1 MEEILII
8 DDSQQICSMLADYV
22 LPELGYRA
30 SIANTGRQ
38 GLNRLRQRL
47 PDLILLDLQLPDIS
61 GLDLLRLIAQD
72 GYDVPVILM
81 TAHGSEGVA
90 VEAFRLGARNYLIK
104 PFSETEARVAIDAAL
119 RERRL
124 NREKEQLTHNLQ
136 QRVQEL
142 TVLSSIGKS
151 VSALL
156 EQEELLV
163 RIVEAGVYITRAEE
177 GFLLLRAPH
186 ADELYLRAAKNLGEA
201 RAQRMRMPI
210 DDTLAG
216 QVIRTGKPIRMDKS
230 SQGAALKVKTGF
242 LVRAIL
248 QVPLI
253 VGDTAIGVLAVDNQQ
268 SERTFSENDQY
279 LLSALADYAAIAIEN
294 ARLYQEVKG
303 SEERYRDLF
312 ANAYDL
318 IFTLDQQLRIR
329 SMNKIGSALT
339 GYAEGELRNRPLRE
353 ICIAETWEQAEH
365 EFAALLMGREIQPF
379 ELQLRRHD
387 DERVFLE
394 VSARLVQ
401 SGTRTRE
408 IHCIARNLTERR
420 RLEEQLVHAEKLSA
434 IGQLV
439 AGVAHELNNPLTSVS
454 GYTQLLMRDPG
465 LNDEMR
471 EDLKQINT
479 QAERAARIVQNLL
492 VFAREHKPERLLINL
507 NEVVRS
513 TLNLRAYQLR
523 VDNIAVSLDLDPN
536 LPMTVADP
544 FQIQQVILNLLN
556 NAHQAMTERGNHGK
570 LTLRTAIST
579 LEPADPGLP
588 LDALGNRRIDGGA
601 SQPAALLLSISDT
614 GVGIPARALNKI
626 FDPFYTTKPVGQGTG
641 LGLSICYGII
651 QEHGGRIWAESE
663 VGVGTT
669 VSVELPLLQE
679 YHDDDDG
686 LSSTDAGEPES
697 QQSCRIL
704 VVDDEEPVGNLL
716 ARLLRDLG
724 HQPIVVNS
732 GADALDAI
740 ARESFDLILSDVK
753 MPGMSGFEL
762 HQLIKRR
769 DADLAARL
777 VFISGDTMS
786 AATQARIAQSGN
798 PAIAK
803 PFTIERLETLVRT
816 ILMRRP
822 IESS

>member
-22 LPELGYRA
+22 LPELGYRS

-38 GLNRLRQRL
+38 GLYRLRQRL

-61 GLDLLRLIAQD
+61 GLDLLRLIAQE

-104 PFSETEARVAIDAAL
+104 PFSEAEARVAIDSAL

-124 NREKEQLTHNLQ
+124 NREKEQLTLNLQ

-142 TVLSSIGKS
+142 TVLYSIGKS

-156 EQEELLV
+156 DLEELLV
-163 RIVEAGVYITRAEE
+163 RIVEAGVYITHAEE
-177 GFLLLRAPH
+177 GFLLLRDAD

-210 DDTLAG
+210 DDSLAG

-230 SQGAALKVKTGF
+230 KQGTPLKVKTGF

-248 QVPLI
+248 QVPLV

-294 ARLYQEVKG
+294 ARLYQQIKN

-318 IFTLDQQLRIR
+318 IFTLDQHLRIL
-329 SMNKIGSALT
+329 SINKIGPSLT
-339 GYAEGELRNRPLRE
+339 GYPEAELRGRPLQE
-353 ICIAETWEQAEH
+353 ISAPETWEQAEQA
-365 EFAALLMGREIQPF
+365 FAELLMGRAIQPF
-379 ELQLRRHD
+379 ELQLRRRD

-394 VSARLVQ
+394 ISARLIRSSPQ
-401 SGTRTRE
+401 LRE

-420 RLEEQLVHAEKLSA
+420 RLEEQLIHAEKLSA

-454 GYTQLLMRDPG
+454 GYTQLLLRDPKLPDG
-465 LNDEMR
+465 VRD
-471 EDLKQINT
+471 DLKQIHT
-479 QAERAARIVQNLL
+479 QADRAARIVQNLL
-492 VFAREHKPERLLINL
+492 VFAREHKAERLQINL
-507 NEVVRS
+507 NEVIRN
-513 TLNLRAYQLR
+513 TLSLRAYQLR
-523 VDNIAVSLDLDPN
+523 VDNISVALELDAD

-544 FQIQQVILNLLN
+544 YQLQQVMLNLIN
-556 NAHQAMTERGNHGK
+556 NAHHSMTERGSPGK
-570 LTLRTAIST
+570 ITLRTGISALAADAIV
-579 LEPADPGLP
+579 A
-588 LDALGNRRIDGGA
+588 
-601 SQPAALLLSISDT
+601 QPAQLFFSVSDN
-614 GVGIPARALNKI
+614 GVGIPERALNKI

-641 LGLSICYGII
+641 LGLSICYGIVK
-651 QEHGGRIWAESE
+651 EHGGRIWAESE
-663 VGVGTT
+663 IGVGTMVT
-669 VSVELPLLQE
+669 VELPLLQ
-679 YHDDDDG
+679 HDDDMAESG
-686 LSSTDAGEPES
+686 TDDTTIEVERQA
-697 QQSCRIL
+697 SCRIL
-704 VVDDEEPVGNLL
+704 VVDDEEPVSHLL

-724 HQPIVVNS
+724 HQPMVVHS
-732 GADALDAI
+732 GAEALEAI
-740 ARESFDLILSDVK
+740 ARDSFDLILTDVK

-762 HQLIKRR
+762 HQKIKQR
-769 DADLAARL
+769 DSDLATRL
-777 VFISGDTMS
+777 VFVTGDTMS

-798 PAIAK
+798 PSVAK
-803 PFTIERLETLVRT
+803 PFTIDRLETVVRA
-816 ILMRRP
+816 LLLRRP
-822 IESS
+822 IESP

>member
-8 DDSQQICSMLADYV
+8 DDSQQICSMLANYV
-22 LPELGYRA
+22 LPELGYR
-30 SIANTGRQ
+30 SFIANTGRQ
-38 GLNRLRQRL
+38 GLYRLRMHL

-61 GLDLLRLIAQD
+61 GLDLLRLIAQE

-104 PFSETEARVAIDAAL
+104 PFSDAEAQVAIDAAL

-124 NREKEQLTHNLQ
+124 NREKEQLTQNLQ

-142 TVLSSIGKS
+142 TVLYSIGKS

-156 EQEELLV
+156 DLEELLV

-177 GFLLLRAPH
+177 GFLLLRDAQ

-210 DDTLAG
+210 DDSLAG
-216 QVIRTGKPIRMDKS
+216 RVIRTGKPIRMDKS
-230 SQGAALKVKTGF
+230 RQGAPLKVKTGF

-253 VGDTAIGVLAVDNQQ
+253 VGDMAIGVLAVDNQQ
-268 SERTFSENDQY
+268 SERTFTENDQY
-279 LLSALADYAAIAIEN
+279 LLSALADYAAIAIDN
-294 ARLYQEVKG
+294 ARLYQQIKG

-318 IFTLDQQLRIR
+318 IFTLDQQLCIR
-329 SMNKIGSALT
+329 SINKVGPSLT
-339 GYAEGELRNRPLRE
+339 GYPEAGLLGRPLRD
-353 ICIAETWEQAEH
+353 ICAPETWNLAEQSFAE
-365 EFAALLMGREIQPF
+365 LLMGREIQPF
-379 ELQLRRHD
+379 ELQLRRY
-387 DERVFLE
+387 DEDRAFLE
-394 VSARLVQ
+394 VSARLVRTGAQ
-401 SGTRTRE
+401 SRE

-420 RLEEQLVHAEKLSA
+420 RLEEQLIHAEKLSA

-454 GYTQLLMRDPG
+454 GYTQLLLRDPK
-465 LNDEMR
+465 LAR
-471 EDLKQINT
+471 ETRDDLKQIHT

-492 VFAREHKPERLLINL
+492 VFAREHKAERLLINL
-507 NEVVRS
+507 NDVVRN
-513 TLNLRAYQLR
+513 TLSLRAYQLR
-523 VDNIAVSLDLDPN
+523 VDNIAVTLDLDPN

-544 FQIQQVILNLLN
+544 YQLQQVILNLIN
-556 NAHQAMTERGNHGK
+556 NAHHAITERGGPGK
-570 LTLRTAIST
+570 LILRTAVST
-579 LEPADPGLP
+579 HTSVEGVAT
-588 LDALGNRRIDGGA
+588 
-601 SQPAALLLSISDT
+601 QPTMVLVSVSDT
-614 GVGIPARALNKI
+614 GIGIPARVLNKI

-663 VGVGTT
+663 VDVGTT
-669 VSVELPLLQE
+669 VTVELPLLHK
-679 YHDDDDG
+679 HDGVQSESID
-686 LSSTDAGEPES
+686 DAGKAEH
-697 QQSCRIL
+697 QTNCRIL
-704 VVDDEEPVGNLL
+704 VVDDEEPVSNLL

-724 HQPIVVNS
+724 HQPFVVHS
-732 GADALDAI
+732 GAEALEVL
-740 ARESFDLILSDVK
+740 ARESFDLVLTDVK
-753 MPGMSGFEL
+753 MPGMSGFEI
-762 HQLIKRR
+762 HHIIKPAN
-769 DADLAARL
+769 ADLAARL
-777 VFISGDTMS
+777 VFVTGDTMS

-798 PAIAK
+798 PSIAK
-803 PFTIERLETLVRT
+803 PFTLERLEAL
-816 ILMRRP
+816 LHALLSRRP
-822 IESS
+822 VASS